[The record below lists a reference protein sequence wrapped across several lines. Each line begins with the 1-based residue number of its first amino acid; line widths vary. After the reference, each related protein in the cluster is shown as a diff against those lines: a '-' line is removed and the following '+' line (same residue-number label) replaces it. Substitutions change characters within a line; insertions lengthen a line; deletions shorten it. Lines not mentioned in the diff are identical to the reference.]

1 MKRTGNPR
9 NAFIGFES
17 TPAPDRFHRIQ
28 SAGLQGRQKARD
40 NAREKSNAQALQHVK
55 E

>member
-1 MKRTGNPR
+1 MKPMGNSR
-9 NAFIGFES
+9 YTFTGFES
-17 TPAPDRFHRIQ
+17 PPTPDRLHRIQ
-28 SAGLQGRQKARD
+28 PAGLQGRQKARD